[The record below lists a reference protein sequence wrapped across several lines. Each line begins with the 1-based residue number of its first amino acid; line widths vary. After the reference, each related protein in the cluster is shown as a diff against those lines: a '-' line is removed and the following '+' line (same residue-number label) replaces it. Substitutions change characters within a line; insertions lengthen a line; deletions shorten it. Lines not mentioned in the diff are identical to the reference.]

1 MFAISLEELEART
14 HLNNITKSNS
24 VMIGDE
30 RRTGGSEDKGL
41 GLLSTLSKLNR
52 KILTV
57 HTILCLLAPTG
68 ALGVVIWDLRVSVCL
83 NVCT

>member
-30 RRTGGSEDKGL
+30 RRTGGSGEKGL
-41 GLLSTLSKLNR
+41 GLLSTLSKLYR
-52 KILTV
+52 KIQ
-57 HTILCLLAPTG
+57 HTQYVLAPLG
-68 ALGVVIWDLRVSVCL
+68 AQGVTLSVRLSLRHKLV
-83 NVCT
+83 

>member
-1 MFAISLEELEART
+1 MFAIRLEELEKRT

-30 RRTGGSEDKGL
+30 RRMGCSEEKGL
-41 GLLSTLSKLNR
+41 RLLSTLSKLNR

-57 HTILCLLAPTG
+57 HNTLLFG
-68 ALGVVIWDLRVSVCL
+68 SDRRSD
-83 NVCT
+83 NR